1 MLILETQ
8 QLYDCQMQFQQQHS
22 AHHAEYQHRMA
33 AYDERLG
40 RLETQQGVTLARIER
55 EQARSRRMQEVQG
68 HLLQL
73 LPGEQ
78 PVWRTPWEDSPLPPP
93 PADDDDAFMNDIDLD
108 NLGDE

>member
-1 MLILETQ
+1 
-8 QLYDCQMQFQQQHS
+8 
-22 AHHAEYQHRMA
+22 MA
-33 AYDERLG
+33 AYDERLD
-40 RLETQQGVTLARIER
+40 RMETQQGVTLARIER
-55 EQARSRRMQEVQG
+55 EQARARRMQEVQG

-73 LPGEQ
+73 LLGEQ